1 MSIDQCKI
9 IKLSEHVS
17 ETGNLTTFENG
28 ELENFFISR
37 IYFLNKL
44 IEKQPRGNHAYLNV
58 SQVVIPISGKISIE
72 VNDGQNSKTIYA
84 RESSEG
90 VYIPI
95 NIWRKIT
102 PLTADTLI
110 LVLANKLYK
119 DCKKI
124 SNYKE
129 FISYSKNFTGTP

>member
-17 ETGNLTTFENG
+17 ETDNLTTFENG

-58 SQVVIPISGKISIE
+58 SQIVIPISGKISIE
-72 VNDGQNSKTIYA
+72 VNDG
-84 RESSEG
+84 
-90 VYIPI
+90 
-95 NIWRKIT
+95 
-102 PLTADTLI
+102 
-110 LVLANKLYK
+110 
-119 DCKKI
+119 
-124 SNYKE
+124 
-129 FISYSKNFTGTP
+129 